1 MDSRKDEDGS
11 PVVVRPGLDI
21 GVGKEEDGEYDG
33 DAVVLG
39 EDEPASS
46 RRKKLGSVPKSRR
59 ERGGVRGN

>member
-39 EDEPASS
+39 EDEPAPS
-46 RRKKLGSVPKSRR
+46 RKK
-59 ERGGVRGN
+59 N